1 MKRLGKFV
9 IRALAVVLV
18 LVLVVVGVRVVNGWR
33 YPTSEGSDL
42 RALASYDLDQEGM
55 SIEHLTGDYLNGF
68 HLVPDEVTHDG
79 VVVTFGGSEGS
90 PDFDRAVSLAEQGYE
105 VYALFFFGQENQQ
118 EQLQEVPVEFFGE
131 VTDRIEE
138 GSARP
143 GPLTVI
149 GSSKGAELAL
159 VLAEEYEQ
167 IDNVVLFAPTMHSY
181 QGLVFGQEVPASFTR
196 GGEDVPFLSFRDA
209 SLGAL
214 AGQLSAMAFNYP
226 ISYLPT
232 YQSVVEGSDQ
242 AAVEAAT
249 LDPTAV
255 EGGLLVFAGGDDQM
269 WQSATAAQQIQ
280 DANPEAEVHVYP
292 EAGHIFYGPGHIAGL
307 ATGGSE
313 EANTAAGQDSTR
325 VLEETLATWH
335 G

>member
-1 MKRLGKFV
+1 MRRLAKILV
-9 IRALAVVLV
+9 RALAAVVVLV
-18 LVLVVVGVRVVNGWR
+18 LIVVGVRVVNGWR
-33 YPTSEGSDL
+33 YPTGEGSDP

-55 SIEHLTGDYLNGF
+55 SIEPVTGEYLSGF
-68 HLVPDEVTHDG
+68 HLLPEEVTRAG

-90 PDFDRAVSLAEQGYE
+90 PDFSRAVSLAEQGYE

-118 EQLQEVPVEFFGE
+118 DQLQDVPLEFFGE
-131 VTDRIEE
+131 LTDRIEA

-159 VLAEEYEQ
+159 LLAEQYQQ
-167 IDNVVLFAPTMHSY
+167 IDNVVLFAPTMHSF
-181 QGLVFGQEVPASFTR
+181 QGLVFGQDVPASFTR
-196 GGEDVPFLSFRDA
+196 DGQDVPFLSFRDA

-226 ISYLPT
+226 VSYLST
-232 YQSVVEGSDQ
+232 YESAIDGS
-242 AAVEAAT
+242 AAADVEAAA

-255 EGGLLVFAGGDDQM
+255 DGGLLVFAGGDDRM
-269 WQSATAAQQIQ
+269 WPSAAAARQIQ
-280 DANPEAEVHVYP
+280 EANPSAQVHVYP
-292 EAGHIFYGPGHIAGL
+292 EAGHIFAGPGHVNGM
-307 ATGGSE
+307 ATGGTE
-313 EANTAAGQDSTR
+313 EANAAAAEDSTR

>member
-1 MKRLGKFV
+1 MRRLGKFLV
-9 IRALAVVLV
+9 RALAVMVA

-33 YPTSEGSDL
+33 YPSAEGSDP
-42 RALASYDLDQEGM
+42 RAIASYDLDQEGM
-55 SIEHLTGDYLNGF
+55 SIEHITGDYLSGF
-68 HLVPDEVTHDG
+68 HLVPDEVIRDG

-90 PDFDRAVSLAEQGYE
+90 PDFSRAVSLAELGYE

-118 EQLQEVPVEFFGE
+118 AQLQDVPLEFFGE
-131 VTDRIEE
+131 VTDRIEA

-159 VLAEEYEQ
+159 LLAEEYDE

-196 GGEDVPFLSFRDA
+196 AGEDVPFLSFRDA

-226 ISYLPT
+226 ISYLAT
-232 YQSVVEGSDQ
+232 YESVVEGSDPD
-242 AAVEAAT
+242 AIEAAA

-255 EGGLLVFAGGDDQM
+255 EGGLLVFAGGDDRM

-280 DANPEAEVHVYP
+280 DLNPAAEVHVYP
-292 EAGHIFYGPGHIAGL
+292 EAGHVFGGTGHAAGL
-307 ATGGSE
+307 ALGGTE
-313 EANTAAGQDSTR
+313 QANAEAREDSTR
-325 VLEETLATWH
+325 VLTETLTTWH
-335 G
+335 S